1 MSKSKKKKYIA
12 PGNASLRKYEEEHQA
27 PENKF
32 NIPKEGWF
40 ALVFLSAAFLVLG
53 LLTSSIYYALPAL
66 LIILFGDR
74 YGKDYILQ
82 DYNDMLEKRKIA
94 MGMAEDLS
102 DDERKNLMQALTQE
116 RLRLRREKRDRKK
129 AEKLGISYDDYVQAK
144 YGSQN
149 TETDDSDN
157 NEELPALEAASD
169 NEEDEKA

>member
-1 MSKSKKKKYIA
+1 
-12 PGNASLRKYEEEHQA
+12 
-27 PENKF
+27 
-32 NIPKEGWF
+32 
-40 ALVFLSAAFLVLG
+40 
-53 LLTSSIYYALPAL
+53 
-66 LIILFGDR
+66 
-74 YGKDYILQ
+74 
-82 DYNDMLEKRKIA
+82 MLEKRKIA

>member
-32 NIPKEGWF
+32 NIPKAGWF

-53 LLTSSIYYALPAL
+53 L
-66 LIILFGDR
+66 
-74 YGKDYILQ
+74 LQ

-129 AEKLGISYDDYVQAK
+129 AEKLGISYDDYVQVK